1 MTVLAATI
9 MANQYLRLLLIL
21 VGLAWMPLQNGSAHA
36 QPTAPV
42 ASAQAGTT
50 PGPEYR
56 IGAGDVLQ
64 IFVWRQ
70 DDLSVTIPVRPD
82 GKISTPLIDD
92 LVAVGKTTTELARE
106 IEQALAEYLRA
117 PQVTVIVQQ
126 FVGLAAAQIRVM
138 GQATQPRAVPYSAGM
153 TILDAVIAVGGLTEF
168 AAGNRSRLVRTVE
181 GKTEEFRVRLDD
193 LLNRGKIEHNMAL
206 RPGDILIIPE
216 RVF

>member
-1 MTVLAATI
+1 
-9 MANQYLRLLLIL
+9 MANQHLRLLLIL
-21 VGLAWMPLQNGSAHA
+21 VGMAWMPLQDGSAHA
-36 QPTAPV
+36 QPTAPEV
-42 ASAQAGTT
+42 AAEGT
-50 PGPEYR
+50 PDPAYR

-82 GKISTPLIDD
+82 GKISTPLIED

-168 AAGNRSRLVRTVE
+168 AAGNRSRLVRTVDGE
-181 GKTEEFRVRLDD
+181 TEEFRVRLDD
-193 LLNRGKIEHNMAL
+193 LVNRGKIEHNMAL